1 MCRLTTNHTTPM
13 ADTAPGVSLPPTRS
27 SRLCSDC
34 YEPVPYVTVRPLDRT
49 SLSHD
54 CPLPTCSTDRTC
66 MDFLECR
73 RLARSHRATNAARQ
87 KTVERRECPRHYSC
101 PLADHH
107 QQIHIASKIFGDIH
121 RSRASCSCSNK
132 ASRSRRTTDELL
144 QSRWRSTSSLLPE
157 TGTVPGFVSRLLGS
171 PRPITVTALAAVTST
186 SSSTAEVRL

>member
-1 MCRLTTNHTTPM
+1 MILAASVECSDRLRVTPCGGVLVCRLTTNHTTPM

-73 RLARSHRATNAARQ
+73 RLARSHRATNFPHLPSSIAR
-87 KTVERRECPRHYSC
+87 
-101 PLADHH
+101 A
-107 QQIHIASKIFGDIH
+107 H
-121 RSRASCSCSNK
+121 RGPISPNLC
-132 ASRSRRTTDELL
+132 
-144 QSRWRSTSSLLPE
+144 QSDGQRLPHLM
-157 TGTVPGFVSRLLGS
+157 V
-171 PRPITVTALAAVTST
+171 
-186 SSSTAEVRL
+186 EVRGNPNSKLAFPVQYGWSQANFF